1 MDDFFYCFFF
11 CSLSGS
17 DYLSTIDT
25 DELYQFISRY
35 KFIISYEN
43 SVCNDYVT
51 EKIWRTLIVG
61 SVPVYFG
68 APNIK
73 VGRTLAFQKKDLIP
87 VNKNSV
93 VQPKH
98 SREINEQTKYLFA
111 FMALLFLSR

>member
-1 MDDFFYCFFF
+1 MFTYRYYIQLLSRLLR
-11 CSLSGS
+11 SLSGN

-25 DELYQFISRY
+25 DELYKFISRY

-43 SVCNDYVT
+43 SICNDYMT

-73 VGRTLAFQKKDLIP
+73 VGL
-87 VNKNSV
+87 
-93 VQPKH
+93 H
-98 SREINEQTKYLFA
+98 
-111 FMALLFLSR
+111 FLYYYRYGTMEK

>member
-1 MDDFFYCFFF
+1 MKFLIEFVF
-11 CSLSGS
+11 SLSGS

-25 DELYQFISRY
+25 DELYKFLSRY

-51 EKIWRTLIVG
+51 EKIWRTLVVG

-73 VGRTLAFQKKDLIP
+73 VGIIVSCVDDVDLD
-87 VNKNSV
+87 
-93 VQPKH
+93 
-98 SREINEQTKYLFA
+98 
-111 FMALLFLSR
+111 